1 MRTPRAW
8 SLYWIGCLLNALGAH
23 IEDFGEGLSI
33 RGVKLREFATDLLTK
48 AALKRLEKRAKR
60 EGAGDV

>member
-23 IEDFGEGLSI
+23 IEDFGEGLSKS
-33 RGVKLREFATDLLTK
+33 GVRLRDFAIELLSK
-48 AALKRLEKRAKR
+48 AAMKRKGGK
-60 EGAGDV
+60 